1 MNKDKKRWL
10 EKSPGTG
17 KLKKILTIA
26 AEKEDQKAEHN
37 RTQYHDQES
46 LPTGLVGSPSTQHV
60 GYWNFRREAVL
71 EVTSDAS
78 SVQACWWNSKK

>member
-1 MNKDKKRWL
+1 MAR
-10 EKSPGTG
+10 
-17 KLKKILTIA
+17 KISRNRKIKENSDLIA
-26 AEKEDQKAEHN
+26 GEKEDQKAEHN